1 MEKKKKE
8 RETKLEL
15 SGSTILTEEAQEI
28 FVSLLAV
35 QCF

>member
-1 MEKKKKE
+1 MEKKKK